1 MHGVM
6 RDAMPWLFVLALV
19 QSAPPLPLLPPDAL
33 PKHLTIAAT
42 TSAASVAPGS
52 TIALFLDVTPNP
64 GIHVYAPGARD
75 YVPIS
80 VRIDRVD
87 GITAHATTYPKSDTM
102 TFAGERVPV
111 FRKRFRLVED
121 VTVAPAAKPGT
132 MLTINGTVSYQAC
145 DDKVCFIPASA
156 PVRWVVRVKG
166 KT

>member
-19 QSAPPLPLLPPDAL
+19 QSAPPLLLPPNAL

-42 TSAASVAPGS
+42 ASGASVAPGS
-52 TIALFLDVTPNP
+52 TIDLFLDITPNP

-80 VRIDRVD
+80 VRIDRTD

-111 FRKRFRLVED
+111 FQKRFRLVD
-121 VTVAPAAKPGT
+121 QVTIAPTKKPGT
-132 MLTINGTVSYQAC
+132 MVTITGTVSYQAC
-145 DDKVCFIPASA
+145 DAKVCFIPASA
-156 PVRWVVRVKG
+156 PVAWTVRVKG

>member
-6 RDAMPWLFVLALV
+6 RDAMLWLFVLALV
-19 QSAPPLPLLPPDAL
+19 QSAPLLPPPAP

-42 TSAASVAPGS
+42 ASAAAVAAGS
-52 TIALFLDVTPNP
+52 TIDLFLDITPNP

-80 VRIDRVD
+80 VRIDRTD
-87 GITAHATTYPKSDTM
+87 GITARATAYPKSDTM

-111 FRKRFRLVED
+111 FHKRFRLVD
-121 VTVAPAAKPGT
+121 QVTIAPTTKPGT
-132 MLTINGTVSYQAC
+132 TVTITGTVSYQAC

-156 PVRWVVRVKG
+156 PVTWTVRVKG
-166 KT
+166 KS